1 MSYSCE
7 HCGRVFES
15 KLSSEGG
22 IEFCHHCKKLNIAIP
37 EGASDDIYFG
47 DFKILEAIGA
57 GGHSIVVKAEHKPSG
72 MNYALKMFFIQCED
86 NDNISADFIQ
96 EVETASQL
104 VHDNIVRIYEGGV
117 HDGIMYIVMEHVDGL
132 NLGEYLEIY
141 EQMEPKEAVAAIIHS
156 CKALDYVWSHFLM
169 IHRDVKPHNIIVT
182 KEGAV
187 KLCDFGLTS
196 NHEMAVQESR
206 NILGTPFYLSPEMIQ
221 TDIYQDNRSDI
232 YSLGCTLYHLI
243 VGLPPFNYGGLLE
256 VVNARLNNPP
266 PDPREEFPECPENL
280 AKIIMTMMATEAD
293 DRYATAHEL
302 MEDLIRFLKDEEP
315 ILVDPNR
322 ERANQ

>member
-7 HCGRVFES
+7 HCGRVFETS
-15 KLSSEGG
+15 LSTDGG
-22 IEFCHHCKKLNIAIP
+22 IDFCSFCDKLNIAIL
-37 EGASDDIYFG
+37 DDAPNIVFG
-47 DFKILEAIGA
+47 DFIIEEAIGA
-57 GGHSIVVKAEHKPSG
+57 GGHSIVVKATHTPSG
-72 MNYALKMFFIQCED
+72 NDYALKLFFTKCED
-86 NDNISADFIQ
+86 NNNVSQEFLQ

-104 VHDNIVRIYEGGV
+104 VHENIVRIFEGGV
-117 HDGIMYIVMEHVDGL
+117 HENIMYIVMEHVSGL
-132 NLGEYLEIY
+132 NLGEYLELYI
-141 EQMEPKEAVAAIIHS
+141 QMEPKEAVAAMIHA
-156 CKALDYVWSHFLM
+156 CNALDYVWSNFLM

-232 YSLGCTLYHLI
+232 YSLGCTLYHLV

-256 VVNARLNNPP
+256 VVNARIENPP
-266 PDPREEFPECPENL
+266 PDPRAEFSECPEAL
-280 AKIIMTMMATEAD
+280 AKIIMTMMATESD
-293 DRYATAHEL
+293 DRYATAFEVSQ
-302 MEDLIRFLKDEEP
+302 DLLRFLKDEDP
-315 ILVDPNR
+315 LLVDPNR